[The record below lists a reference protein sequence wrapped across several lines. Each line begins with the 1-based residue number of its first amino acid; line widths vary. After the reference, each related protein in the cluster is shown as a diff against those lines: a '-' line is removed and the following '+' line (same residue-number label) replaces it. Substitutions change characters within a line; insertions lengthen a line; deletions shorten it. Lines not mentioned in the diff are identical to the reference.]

1 MTAARARQVQA
12 LARLALIDLYRR
24 KDLVVVFLLALLILG
39 PLAFLKPYGL
49 EGAARYLHEIA
60 LLLLWLASGILSL
73 GVAARQFPP
82 EFESRTIYPLLAK
95 PVTRGT
101 LLLGKYLGAGAA
113 SLSVLAVFYLAYG
126 VMTGLRQGVWFPEVL
141 LQAIVLHA
149 GCVLVVTALGMLG
162 SLVLTPAANLTIGGI
177 VTVAMLIGG
186 QRLPL
191 LAAEQPE
198 PLGAVLTAIHWIAPH
213 VEFFDLRQRVV
224 HAWPP
229 ISWKIC
235 LAALAYAVGY
245 AGLCLTLA
253 HRVFH
258 RRQL

>member
-1 MTAARARQVQA
+1 
-12 LARLALIDLYRR
+12 
-24 KDLVVVFLLALLILG
+24 
-39 PLAFLKPYGL
+39 
-49 EGAARYLHEIA
+49 
-60 LLLLWLASGILSL
+60 
-73 GVAARQFPP
+73 VAARQFPP

-113 SLSVLAVFYLAYG
+113 SLSALAVSYLAYG
-126 VMTGLRQGVWFPEVL
+126 VLTGLRQDLWFPAIL
-141 LQAIVLHA
+141 LQAFVLHA
-149 GCVLVVTALGMLG
+149 GCVLMVTAVGLLG

-177 VTVAMLIGG
+177 VTVAMLIAG

-191 LAAEQPE
+191 LAAEQPA
-198 PLGAVLTAIHWIAPH
+198 PFGAVLTAVHWIAPH
-213 VEFFDLRQRVV
+213 VEFFDLRQRVA
-224 HAWPP
+224 HDWPP

-245 AGLCLTLA
+245 AGLCLALA
-253 HRVFH
+253 IRVFR

>member
-1 MTAARARQVQA
+1 
-12 LARLALIDLYRR
+12 
-24 KDLVVVFLLALLILG
+24 
-39 PLAFLKPYGL
+39 
-49 EGAARYLHEIA
+49 
-60 LLLLWLASGILSL
+60 
-73 GVAARQFPP
+73 
-82 EFESRTIYPLLAK
+82 
-95 PVTRGT
+95 
-101 LLLGKYLGAGAA
+101 
-113 SLSVLAVFYLAYG
+113 
-126 VMTGLRQGVWFPEVL
+126 
-141 LQAIVLHA
+141 
-149 GCVLVVTALGMLG
+149 
-162 SLVLTPAANLTIGGI
+162 